1 MKEQSQ
7 HRRPKHD
14 GFSRQHEVGKKWRRS
29 RHESLERGK
38 DWEAVL
44 AESNVNFPLF
54 IGWMDGWMDERKE
67 GEMNQQMDGPEG
79 IHPPIY
85 LRNIY

>member
-1 MKEQSQ
+1 MN
-7 HRRPKHD
+7 HWRGARI
-14 GFSRQHEVGKKWRRS
+14 GRQFWRRATS
-29 RHESLERGK
+29 TFHCSL
-38 DWEAVL
+38 D
-44 AESNVNFPLF
+44 
-54 IGWMDGWMDERKE
+54 GWMDGWMDERKE